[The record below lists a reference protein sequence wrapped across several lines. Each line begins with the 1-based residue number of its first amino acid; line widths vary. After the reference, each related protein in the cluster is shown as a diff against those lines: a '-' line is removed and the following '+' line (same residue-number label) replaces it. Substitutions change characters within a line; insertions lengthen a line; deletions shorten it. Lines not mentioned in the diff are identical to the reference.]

1 MERGTPDRECLIET
15 RGITKAFGGS
25 DVVHDVSFKLFRG
38 EILGLMGENGA
49 GKSTIMK
56 VLAGVHVPDSG
67 SLLVEGTET
76 RVLHPQQAIENGIA
90 LINQEPLSFPDL
102 SIGENIFVGRH
113 PRTRFIPFVSWKGI
127 EGRARDVLD
136 SLGIRMDVRKRARDL
151 SLADQQMVDIAAA
164 LSENVKIL
172 LMDEPTASLTPNEVG
187 RLFVIMRR
195 LREQGAGIIFV
206 NHRIEEVFEVSDR
219 IIVLRDGK
227 LVAES
232 RTEDTDANEVIR
244 HMVGREVEA
253 VFPRARDVSIGDP
266 LLQVSGLSLPGIF
279 EDISFEVRSGE
290 IVGMAGLVGAG
301 RSEVAHALFGIRSA
315 QHGEIRI
322 DGKRVHIS
330 RPSDAIRAGIA
341 YVPEDRQHQ
350 GLFFPMSVTENA
362 TLAFLSALSKR
373 GWLQKSSESEIAT
386 DFADKLRVVRRS
398 MQQPVME
405 LSGGNQQK
413 VVLSRWLMGKPRVMI
428 LDEPTRGVDVGAKA
442 EVHRLV
448 QALAGQGIGIL
459 LISSDLPEIL
469 AMSDRVLV
477 MNRGNL
483 TANFEKG
490 EFDSERIMRAAIGKK
505 VIGAFGE

>member
-1 MERGTPDRECLIET
+1 MDGKETPIQ
-15 RGITKAFGGS
+15 
-25 DVVHDVSFKLFRG
+25 
-38 EILGLMGENGA
+38 
-49 GKSTIMK
+49 
-56 VLAGVHVPDSG
+56 
-67 SLLVEGTET
+67 
-76 RVLHPQQAIENGIA
+76 HPQQAIENGIA

-113 PRTRFIPFVSWKGI
+113 PRMRFIPFVSWKGI
-127 EGRARDVLD
+127 ETRAREILD
-136 SLGIRMDVRKRARDL
+136 SLGIQIDVRKKARDL

-164 LSENVKIL
+164 LSQNVKIL

-187 RLFVIMRR
+187 RLFAIMRR

-232 RTEDTDANEVIR
+232 RTEDTDSNEVIR
-244 HMVGREVEA
+244 SMVGRDVDA
-253 VFPRARDVSIGDP
+253 ILPRAQAVALGTP
-266 LLQVSGLSLPGIF
+266 LLQVVGLGLPGSF

-301 RSEVAHALFGIRSA
+301 RSEVAQALFGMHAALR
-315 QHGEIRI
+315 GEIRI
-322 DGKRVHIS
+322 DGKLRRIS
-330 RPSDAIRAGIA
+330 KPSDAIRAGIV

-350 GLFFPMSVTENA
+350 GLFPPMSITENT
-362 TLAFLSALSKR
+362 TLASLTSLSR
-373 GWLQKSSESEIAT
+373 NGWLLKEEENEIAAE
-386 DFADKLRVVRRS
+386 FADRLRIARRS

-413 VVLSRWLMGKPRVMI
+413 VVLSRWLMGKPKLMI

-448 QALAGQGIGIL
+448 QELARQGMAIL

-477 MNRGNL
+477 MNRGRL
-483 TANFEKG
+483 TANLGKG
-490 EFDSERIMRAAIGKK
+490 EFDSERIMRAAIAKADNGTQQ
-505 VIGAFGE
+505 E